1 MSNST
6 LTDLRAPRLLT
17 GRGLGWYPMQHA
29 LRQVQ
34 QQDHMLELD
43 TLS

>member
-6 LTDLRAPRLLT
+6 LTDNRAPRLLDGH
-17 GRGLGWYPMQHA
+17 GRSWYPE
-29 LRQVQ
+29 QVRLPGNQ
-34 QQDHMLELD
+34 EQTTLELD